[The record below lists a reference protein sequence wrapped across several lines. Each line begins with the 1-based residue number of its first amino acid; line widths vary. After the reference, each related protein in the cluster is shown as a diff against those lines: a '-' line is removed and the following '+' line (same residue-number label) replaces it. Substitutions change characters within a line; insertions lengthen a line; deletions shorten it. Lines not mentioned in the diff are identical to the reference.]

1 MEDLD
6 RHGWHPSSVAFL
18 DGMGLAEMK
27 STVGEPAA
35 SWGLDEFA
43 EVRREAKKQRLLLAC
58 EDREYARDPVPF
70 RLEKGWKDGDGRAD
84 LSDQAK
90 GVELKKGRAMLPK
103 AIWPN
108 RFARRSAAE
117 KDDEQRLQL
126 EEAERERLSN
136 DLVSLLRKIGWLVKK
151 DSEELLLSQRWLL
164 RRHSMGRRPSTLRQ
178 HVRLGRKLASY
189 VKMSYGVPWFREPS
203 DVMEYV
209 AQRLEEPC
217 GKSVPSSI
225 LATLRFLEESAEI
238 PESQRLSMD
247 GALRNFF
254 AEINRHPSWAEG
266 NPRSSAKR
274 LPVSVV
280 VSWEKVVTSDDE
292 KPYVRVYAW
301 FKLVKFW
308 AALRWDDTLG
318 IPPSLVELRED
329 RGMRGKI
336 VRSKTTGEGRRVDT
350 QEFFVSKDCWLLSPT
365 WMVTGWKIFKE
376 MGRAFGNLGRD
387 FLLPRPDKHLRG
399 FRGSM
404 VRYSEALSMSRALLN
419 LSTVCAV
426 HSEHNG
432 RLLLTLPDSSGFW
445 SEHSE
450 RVTVISWA
458 AAVGVNPEAR
468 KRWGRWKPSTDEEY
482 AKTSLTLVFEGQRLL
497 AEKVRDNMEL
507 QDIVEDDEVLRDLAA
522 WLSFRGYG
530 EKEVQEQMIRL
541 MMRRGPR
548 WRRSD
553 GFGPV
558 ERTSPLE
565 IDQVGS
571 PTEPVPEEGA
581 GLSDLLV
588 DDAGEMEVSRG
599 TFVLSVVGRS
609 KRRTL
614 HQVGACYRIP
624 GVHYKDF
631 LVVGESRPQLQP
643 GEKLCSSCF
652 GKQQKVFAEAEV
664 AEPRSPSVSSASS
677 STSLE
682 GTDSED
688 S

>member
-43 EVRREAKKQRLLLAC
+43 EVRREAKKQRLLLDC

-178 HVRLGRKLASY
+178 HLRLGRKLASY

-225 LATLRFLEESAEI
+225 VATLRFLEESAEI

-254 AEINRHPSWAEG
+254 AEISRHPSWAEG

-350 QEFFVSKDCWLLSPT
+350 QEFFVSKDCWLLSPS

-387 FLLPRPDKHLRG
+387 FLLPRPDKHLCG

-426 HSEHNG
+426 QSEHNG

-468 KRWGRWKPSTDEEY
+468 KRWGRWKPSTD
-482 AKTSLTLVFEGQRLL
+482 TSL
-497 AEKVRDNMEL
+497 
-507 QDIVEDDEVLRDLAA
+507 
-522 WLSFRGYG
+522 
-530 EKEVQEQMIRL
+530 
-541 MMRRGPR
+541 
-548 WRRSD
+548 
-553 GFGPV
+553 
-558 ERTSPLE
+558 
-565 IDQVGS
+565 
-571 PTEPVPEEGA
+571 
-581 GLSDLLV
+581 
-588 DDAGEMEVSRG
+588 
-599 TFVLSVVGRS
+599 
-609 KRRTL
+609 
-614 HQVGACYRIP
+614 
-624 GVHYKDF
+624 
-631 LVVGESRPQLQP
+631 
-643 GEKLCSSCF
+643 
-652 GKQQKVFAEAEV
+652 
-664 AEPRSPSVSSASS
+664 
-677 STSLE
+677 
-682 GTDSED
+682 
-688 S
+688 